1 MGSANLP
8 VLLIMVFQ
16 GDKILYP
23 SKTSGLNESLDHFLF
38 YNSDN
43 FFYIMNINKNN
54 QKEINNGL
62 VKS

>member
-8 VLLIMVFQ
+8 VLLIIVFQ

-43 FFYIMNINKNN
+43 SFYIMNINKNN